1 MRLIGGS
8 EHRGCLACGALPRI
22 REEEPLPGL
31 VAPHGGAALKPR
43 ALSGEALAAE
53 PARARSL
60 PAIRIS
66 SREKGDLV
74 MLGIGG
80 FTPLDGFLT
89 RADWG
94 GGCASSRTAPGLFR
108 PGPV

>member
-53 PARARSL
+53 TARARSL

-80 FTPLDGFLT
+80 FPPRHGVLT
-89 RADWG
+89 AAARG
-94 GGCASSRTAPGLFR
+94 GGG
-108 PGPV
+108 GG